1 MVSERQ
7 GAELE
12 RGRLAVRSR
21 VAGLVEVGKV
31 IRIPEGIFFTAEKQ
45 ERNRALEI
53 VEFLKGAMWEIS
65 VLRDSCERK
74 KVELVGMTRKNTSP
88 TAHQLTR
95 D

>member
-7 GAELE
+7 GEELE
-12 RGRLAVRSR
+12 RGRLAVQPGGR
-21 VAGLVEVGKV
+21 AGGGWKV

-74 KVELVGMTRKNTSP
+74 KVELVGMTKKNTSP